1 MKKIGVVGLGIMGRG
16 IADNFLQKGYQ
27 VFVWNRTKK
36 VSEDFVVKGAVL
48 CETPAAVAKNADL
61 VFEVTANDASSRE
74 VWLGSSGILAG
85 SRPDSILIASAT
97 LSVEWIDMLIAACQK
112 QQRQFFDMALTGGR
126 VGAETGALTLL
137 CGGDEKLLNDLRPTL
152 AAIATKVSY
161 FGAAGQ
167 GMRYKLIL
175 NFLQATH
182 IVAFGEALK
191 MAKAYNMNLQQV
203 GDSLVERPGGV
214 ITQLAWRDY
223 QKAPEPINFS
233 IEWIAKDL
241 SYAKKLAQDLS
252 VPLLDDVLAEY
263 QKALENGHAKQDWAR
278 VLQVNEMEKTV

>member
-27 VFVWNRTKK
+27 VFVWNRTKT
-36 VSEDFVVKGAVL
+36 VSESFAVKGAVA
-48 CETPAAVAKNADL
+48 CGSPAEVAKNADV
-61 VFEVTANDASSRE
+61 VFEVTANDASSQE
-74 VWLGSSGILAG
+74 VWLGATGILAG
-85 SRPDSILIASAT
+85 SREDSILIASAT
-97 LSVEWIDMLIAACQK
+97 LSVEWIDTLIQACQK
-112 QQRQFFDMALTGGR
+112 QHRQFFDMALTGGR

-137 CGGDEKLLNDLRPTL
+137 CGGDETVLNELRPTL

-203 GDSLVERPGGV
+203 GDSLTERPGGV

-223 QKAPEPINFS
+223 QKTPEPINFS
-233 IEWIAKDL
+233 IQWIAKDL

-252 VPLLDDVLAEY
+252 VPVLDEVLAEY

-278 VLQVNEMEKTV
+278 VAQLNEVEK

>member
-1 MKKIGVVGLGIMGRG
+1 MKKIGIVGLGIMGRG
-16 IADNFLQKGYQ
+16 IADNFLQKGHQ
-27 VFVWNRTKK
+27 VFVWNRTKA
-36 VSEDFVVKGAVL
+36 VSESFVVKGAVL
-48 CETPAAVAKNADL
+48 CETPAEVVKNADL

-74 VWLGSSGILAG
+74 VWLGAAGILSG
-85 SRPDSILIASAT
+85 SREDSILVASAT
-97 LSVEWIDMLIAACQK
+97 LSVEWIDALILACQK
-112 QQRQFFDMALTGGR
+112 QQRRFFDMALTGGR

-152 AAIATKVSY
+152 AAIATKVLY

-182 IVAFGEALK
+182 IVAFGEALRI
-191 MAKAYNMNLQQV
+191 AKAYHMNLQQV
-203 GDSLVERPGGV
+203 GDSLVDRPGGV

-223 QKAPEPINFS
+223 QKVPEPINFS

-252 VPLLDDVLAEY
+252 VPMLDDVLAEY
-263 QKALENGHAKQDWAR
+263 QKALQNGHAKQDWAR
-278 VLQVNEMEKTV
+278 VTQINEIEK

>member
-1 MKKIGVVGLGIMGRG
+1 MKKIGIVGLGIMGRG
-16 IADNFLQKGYQ
+16 IVGNFLQKGYQ
-27 VFVWNRTKK
+27 VFVWNRTKT
-36 VSEDFVVKGAVL
+36 VSESFAVKGAIV
-48 CETPAAVAKNADL
+48 CGSPAEVAKNADV
-61 VFEVTANDASSRE
+61 VFEVTANDASSKE
-74 VWLGSSGILAG
+74 VWLGTSGILAG
-85 SRPDSILIASAT
+85 SRDDSMLIASAT
-97 LSVEWIDMLIAACQK
+97 LSVEWIDALIQDCQK
-112 QQRQFFDMALTGGR
+112 QHRQFFDMALTGGR

-203 GDSLVERPGGV
+203 GDSLSERPGGV

-252 VPLLDDVLAEY
+252 VPMLDEVLAEY
-263 QKALENGHAKQDWAR
+263 QKALENGHAKEDWAR
-278 VLQVNEMEKTV
+278 VTQLNEAQK